1 MHRLTNITR
10 TQRSFRVVIAML
22 VLAAGLLMTS
32 EAAACPMC
40 KAALGSQSAH
50 GDWVGGF
57 FWSILF
63 MLSALFATFG
73 TLVLK
78 MYLLVR
84 RARREAAEREPVTLT
99 PH

>member
-1 MHRLTNITR
+1 MHRPAALKPASRWLPIAVGL
-10 TQRSFRVVIAML
+10 VVM
-22 VLAAGLLMTS
+22 AAGVLVAS

-40 KAALGSQSAH
+40 KAALGSQGAH

-63 MLSALFATFG
+63 MLSAVFATFG

-84 RARREAAEREPVTLT
+84 RARRDAAEREPVTLT
-99 PH
+99 PR

>member
-1 MHRLTNITR
+1 MHSPTNITR
-10 TQRSFRVVIAML
+10 SSRSLSVIMGLA
-22 VLAAGLLMTS
+22 VLAAGLLMAS
-32 EAAACPMC
+32 EAVACPMC
-40 KAALGSQSAH
+40 KAALGSQGAH

-63 MLSALFATFG
+63 MLSAVFVTFG

-84 RARREAAEREPVTLT
+84 RARKDAAEREPVTLT
-99 PH
+99 PR

>member
-1 MHRLTNITR
+1 LTMKR
-10 TQRSFRVVIAML
+10 TYHLRHTIALAVIAAML
-22 VLAAGLLMTS
+22 FSVS
-32 EAAACPMC
+32 QAAACPMC

-50 GDWVGGF
+50 GDWIGGF

-63 MLSALFATFG
+63 MLSMLFATFG

-84 RARREAAEREPVTLT
+84 RARREAVEREQTTLT
-99 PH
+99 PS

>member
-1 MHRLTNITR
+1 MHPSDNIAR
-10 TQRSFRVVIAML
+10 TQRTLPVVVGLI

-63 MLSALFATFG
+63 MLSAVFATFG

-99 PH
+99 PQ